1 MFLLDDMNEYTKY
14 AAIIRKELM
23 KVSTPEKIKS
33 TKRYFPNGI
42 TCLGANASDIKLIIA
57 DFHKNNPLLSA
68 KQVLLVTEEV
78 LRNSVYSEEIMLA
91 YGLITKLVKKN
102 YDDDL
107 LLRFEY
113 WLENYSTNCAL
124 VDDLCIKTIYNFL
137 LVRPHLIEKTQ
148 HWSKSNVSWCR
159 RASNVVWVK
168 FIKRKMKGSIY
179 YLDKNLVFENCDT
192 LLNDEDEFVQKS
204 VGWLLK
210 VTSLQH
216 DAEVLNYIINKH
228 RFMKRSTVLYA
239 LEKFPSDIRQK
250 VLALKR

>member
-113 WLENYSTNCAL
+113 WLENYSTNWAL

-204 VGWLLK
+204 VGWILK
-210 VTSLQH
+210 H

>member
-14 AAIIRKELM
+14 ADIIRKELM

-102 YDDDL
+102 YEDDL

-113 WLENYSTNCAL
+113 RLENYSTNWAL

-137 LVRPHLIEKTQ
+137 LVRPHLIEKTK

-168 FIKRKMKGSIY
+168 FIKRKKKGSIY
-179 YLDKNLVFENCDT
+179 YLDKDLVFENCDT

-204 VGWLLK
+204 IGWLLK

-239 LEKFPSDIRQK
+239 LEKFPKDIRQK
-250 VLALKR
+250 VLALK